1 MLFAFLVLYKHNN
14 VFFCMIAEISYLGA
28 IRKAVVDLQKPLTL
42 FCGPNSTGKT
52 YLSYLLYAILENG
65 DYVESKGL
73 DKIVKYFSEHKEFT
87 ISKELVEG
95 FIQDVATSMKSNLGS
110 IFGIGDTAVDKLFSQ
125 FELSLILSEG
135 DYERIIEFPCRL
147 ISKNGEK
154 EIGIVKDASSD
165 KVIYQINGETSGI
178 ERDSLVELRLMINHF
193 FRLLCFRNSGG
204 VRMLT
209 VERNSIYTFKTELS
223 LGRNELID
231 RIQQKSGRSELDIL
245 DIVNSSSRRYPLAV
259 RSSLRIANDLDNVQK
274 FNSPYYNIAELI
286 EKGILQGEVKI
297 TRTGD
302 VEFISDKVGKTKHL
316 PIHLT
321 SSIVKTMSSLVIYL
335 KHIARK
341 GDLLI
346 IDEPEMNF
354 HPNVQISLL
363 RIFTILTKLD
373 LRIIISTHSDY
384 MIRELN
390 NLIMAG
396 TIYKKDAQLVKEL
409 GYEESMLL
417 NKNDIAVKYFNYGR
431 LKRLLDVVDVKV
443 EDDGF
448 AIESIDNTINEQNRI
463 TETLFD
469 RLQEI

>member
-1 MLFAFLVLYKHNN
+1 
-14 VFFCMIAEISYLGA
+14 MIAEISYLGA

-52 YLSYLLYAILENG
+52 YLSYLLYAIFENT

-73 DKIVKYFSEHKEFT
+73 DKIVKHFSEYKEFT
-87 ISKELVEG
+87 LNRELVEN
-95 FIQDVATSMKSNLGS
+95 FIQDVAASMKAKLGS

-125 FELSLILSEG
+125 FELSLILSDG
-135 DYERIIEFPCRL
+135 DYEKMLESPCRL

-154 EIGIVKDASSD
+154 EFGIVKDASSD
-165 KVIYQINGETSGI
+165 KVIYHMNGENSTIGR
-178 ERDSLVELRLMINHF
+178 ESLMGLRLMINHF

-245 DIVNSSSRRYPLAV
+245 DMVNSSSRRYPLAV
-259 RSSLRIANDLDNVQK
+259 RSSLRIANDLENVQK
-274 FNSPYYNIAELI
+274 FNSPYYKIAELI

-302 VEFISDKVGKTKHL
+302 VEFVSDKVGKTKHL

-354 HPNVQISLL
+354 HPNVQISLMQ
-363 RIFTILTKLD
+363 IFAILTKLD

-384 MIRELN
+384 MIREVN

-396 TIYKKDAQLVKEL
+396 TIYSKDAQLIKEL
-409 GYEESMLL
+409 GYNENMLL
-417 NKNDIAVKYFNYGR
+417 NKNDIAVKYFNYGK

-448 AIESIDNTINEQNRI
+448 AIESIDNTINDQNRI

-469 RLQEI
+469 HLQEE

>member
-1 MLFAFLVLYKHNN
+1 
-14 VFFCMIAEISYLGA
+14 MIAEISYLGA

-73 DKIVKYFSEHKEFT
+73 DKIVKYFSEHIEFT

-165 KVIYQINGETSGI
+165 KVIYQINGETSVI

>member
-1 MLFAFLVLYKHNN
+1 
-14 VFFCMIAEISYLGA
+14 MIAEISYLGA

-245 DIVNSSSRRYPLAV
+245 DMVNSSSRRYPLAV

>member
-1 MLFAFLVLYKHNN
+1 
-14 VFFCMIAEISYLGA
+14 MIAEISYLGA

-52 YLSYLLYAILENG
+52 YLSYLLYAIFENT

-73 DKIVKYFSEHKEFT
+73 DKIVKHFSEYKEFT
-87 ISKELVEG
+87 LNRELVET
-95 FIQDVATSMKSNLGS
+95 FIQDVAASMKAKLGS

-125 FELSLILSEG
+125 FELSLILSDG
-135 DYERIIEFPCRL
+135 DYEKMLESPCRL

-154 EIGIVKDASSD
+154 EFGIVKDASSD
-165 KVIYQINGETSGI
+165 KVIYHMNGENSTIGR
-178 ERDSLVELRLMINHF
+178 ESLMGLRLMINHF

-245 DIVNSSSRRYPLAV
+245 DMVNSSSRRYPLAV
-259 RSSLRIANDLDNVQK
+259 RSSLRIANDLENVQK
-274 FNSPYYNIAELI
+274 FNSPYYKIAELI

-302 VEFISDKVGKTKHL
+302 VEFVSDKVGKTKHL

-354 HPNVQISLL
+354 HPNVQISLMQ
-363 RIFTILTKLD
+363 IFAILTKLD

-384 MIRELN
+384 MIREVN

-396 TIYKKDAQLVKEL
+396 TIYSKDAQLIRDL
-409 GYEESMLL
+409 GYNEKMLL
-417 NKNDIAVKYFNYGR
+417 NKNDIAVKYFNYGK

-448 AIESIDNTINEQNRI
+448 AIESIDNTINDQNRI

-469 RLQEI
+469 HLQEE

>member
-1 MLFAFLVLYKHNN
+1 
-14 VFFCMIAEISYLGA
+14 MIAEISYLGA

>member
-1 MLFAFLVLYKHNN
+1 
-14 VFFCMIAEISYLGA
+14 MIAEISYLGA

-52 YLSYLLYAILENG
+52 YLSYLLYAILKNG

>member
-1 MLFAFLVLYKHNN
+1 
-14 VFFCMIAEISYLGA
+14 MIAEISYLGA

-52 YLSYLLYAILENG
+52 YLSYLLYAILENT
-65 DYVESKGL
+65 DYIESKGI
-73 DKIVKYFSEHKEFT
+73 DKIVKHFSEHKEFT
-87 ISKELVEG
+87 LYRESVED
-95 FIQDVATSMKSNLGS
+95 FIQDVADSMRTKLGS

-125 FELSLILSEG
+125 FELSLILSDG

-147 ISKNGEK
+147 ISKNGDK
-154 EIGIVKDASSD
+154 EIGIVKEASSD
-165 KVIYQINGETSGI
+165 KVIYQINGENSDI
-178 ERDSLVELRLMINHF
+178 ERDSLMGLRLMINHF

-259 RSSLRIANDLDNVQK
+259 RSSLRIANDLENVQK
-274 FNSPYYNIAELI
+274 FNSPFYKIAALI
-286 EKGILQGEVKI
+286 EEDILQGEVKI

-302 VEFISDKVGKTKHL
+302 VEFVSDKVGKTKHL

-354 HPNVQISLL
+354 HPNVQISLM
-363 RIFTILTKLD
+363 RIFAILTKLD

-384 MIRELN
+384 MIREVN

-396 TIYKKDAQLVKEL
+396 TIYSKNAQLIKEL
-409 GYEESMLL
+409 GYNENMLL
-417 NKNDIAVKYFNYGR
+417 NKNDIAVKYFNYGK

-448 AIESIDNTINEQNRI
+448 AIESIDNTINDQNRI

-469 RLQEI
+469 RLQEE

>member
-1 MLFAFLVLYKHNN
+1 
-14 VFFCMIAEISYLGA
+14 MIAEISYLGA

-52 YLSYLLYAILENG
+52 YLSYLLYAIFENT

-73 DKIVKYFSEHKEFT
+73 DKIVKHFSEYKEFT
-87 ISKELVEG
+87 LNRELVEN
-95 FIQDVATSMKSNLGS
+95 FIQDVAASMKAKLGS

-125 FELSLILSEG
+125 FELSLILSDG
-135 DYERIIEFPCRL
+135 DYEKMLESPCRL

-154 EIGIVKDASSD
+154 EFGIVKDASSD
-165 KVIYQINGETSGI
+165 KVIYHMNGENSTIGR
-178 ERDSLVELRLMINHF
+178 ESLMGLRLMINHF

-245 DIVNSSSRRYPLAV
+245 DMVNSSSRRYPLAV
-259 RSSLRIANDLDNVQK
+259 RSSLRIANDLENVQK
-274 FNSPYYNIAELI
+274 FNSPYYKIAELI

-302 VEFISDKVGKTKHL
+302 VEFVSDKVGKTKHL

-354 HPNVQISLL
+354 HPNVQISLMQ
-363 RIFTILTKLD
+363 IFAILTKLD

-384 MIRELN
+384 MIREVN
-390 NLIMAG
+390 NLTMAG
-396 TIYKKDAQLVKEL
+396 TIYSKDAQLIREL
-409 GYEESMLL
+409 GYNEKMLL
-417 NKNDIAVKYFNYGR
+417 NKNDIAVKYFNYGK

-448 AIESIDNTINEQNRI
+448 AIESIDNTINDQNRI

-469 RLQEI
+469 HLQEE

>member
-1 MLFAFLVLYKHNN
+1 
-14 VFFCMIAEISYLGA
+14 MIAEISYLGA

-52 YLSYLLYAILENG
+52 YLSYLLYAILENT

-73 DKIVKYFSEHKEFT
+73 DKIVKYFSEHKEFI

-110 IFGIGDTAVDKLFSQ
+110 IFGIGDTAVDKLFAQ
-125 FELSLILSEG
+125 FELSLVLSEG

-165 KVIYQINGETSGI
+165 KVIYQMNGEASGI

-354 HPNVQISLL
+354 HPNVQISLM
-363 RIFTILTKLD
+363 RIFTILTKLN

-396 TIYKKDAQLVKEL
+396 TIYKKDAQLIKKL

-417 NKNDIAVKYFNYGR
+417 DKNDIAVKYFNYGK
-431 LKRLLDVVDVKV
+431 LKRLLDVIDVKV

-448 AIESIDNTINEQNRI
+448 AIESIDNTINDQNRI

>member
-1 MLFAFLVLYKHNN
+1 
-14 VFFCMIAEISYLGA
+14 MIAEISYLGA

-52 YLSYLLYAILENG
+52 YLSYLLYAIFEDT

-73 DKIVKYFSEHKEFT
+73 DKIVKHFSEYKEFT
-87 ISKELVEG
+87 LNRELVEN
-95 FIQDVATSMKSNLGS
+95 FIQDVAASMKAKLGS

-125 FELSLILSEG
+125 FELSLILSDG
-135 DYERIIEFPCRL
+135 DYEKMLESPCRL

-154 EIGIVKDASSD
+154 EFGIVKEASSD
-165 KVIYQINGETSGI
+165 KVIYHMNGENSTIGR
-178 ERDSLVELRLMINHF
+178 ESLMGLRLMINHF

-245 DIVNSSSRRYPLAV
+245 DMVNSSSRRYPLAV
-259 RSSLRIANDLDNVQK
+259 RSSLRIANDLENVQK
-274 FNSPYYNIAELI
+274 FNSPYYKIAELI

-302 VEFISDKVGKTKHL
+302 VEFVSDKVGKTKHL

-354 HPNVQISLL
+354 HPNVQISLMQ
-363 RIFTILTKLD
+363 IFAILTKLD

-384 MIRELN
+384 MIREVN

-396 TIYKKDAQLVKEL
+396 TIYSKDAQLIREL
-409 GYEESMLL
+409 GYKEKMLL
-417 NKNDIAVKYFNYGR
+417 NKNDIAVKYFNYGK

-448 AIESIDNTINEQNRI
+448 AIESIDNTINDQNRI

-469 RLQEI
+469 YLQED

>member
-1 MLFAFLVLYKHNN
+1 MY
-14 VFFCMIAEISYLGA
+14 
-28 IRKAVVDLQKPLTL
+28 T
-42 FCGPNSTGKT
+42 
-52 YLSYLLYAILENG
+52 ILENG

>member
-1 MLFAFLVLYKHNN
+1 
-14 VFFCMIAEISYLGA
+14 MIAEISYLGA

-52 YLSYLLYAILENG
+52 YLSYLLYAIFENT

-73 DKIVKYFSEHKEFT
+73 DKIVKHFSEYKEFT
-87 ISKELVEG
+87 LNRELVEN
-95 FIQDVATSMKSNLGS
+95 FIQDVAASMKAKLGS

-125 FELSLILSEG
+125 FELSLILSDG
-135 DYERIIEFPCRL
+135 DYEKILESPCRL

-154 EIGIVKDASSD
+154 EFGIVKDASSD
-165 KVIYQINGETSGI
+165 KVIYHMNGENSTIGR
-178 ERDSLVELRLMINHF
+178 ESLMGLRLMINHF

-245 DIVNSSSRRYPLAV
+245 DMVNSSSRRYPLAV
-259 RSSLRIANDLDNVQK
+259 RSSLRIANDLENVQK
-274 FNSPYYNIAELI
+274 FNSPYYKIAELI

-302 VEFISDKVGKTKHL
+302 VEFVSDKVGKTKHL

-354 HPNVQISLL
+354 HPNVQISLMQ
-363 RIFTILTKLD
+363 IFAILTKLD

-384 MIRELN
+384 MIREVN

-396 TIYKKDAQLVKEL
+396 TIYSKDAQLIREL
-409 GYEESMLL
+409 GYNEKMLL
-417 NKNDIAVKYFNYGR
+417 NKNDIAVKYFNYGK

-448 AIESIDNTINEQNRI
+448 AIESIDNTINDQNRI

-469 RLQEI
+469 HLQEE

>member
-1 MLFAFLVLYKHNN
+1 
-14 VFFCMIAEISYLGA
+14 MIGEISYLGA

-95 FIQDVATSMKSNLGS
+95 FIQDVATSMESNLGS

>member
-1 MLFAFLVLYKHNN
+1 
-14 VFFCMIAEISYLGA
+14 MIVEISYLGA
-28 IRKAVVDLQKPLTL
+28 IRKAIIDLQKPLTL

-52 YLSYLLYAILENG
+52 YLSYLLYALLENT
-65 DYVESKGL
+65 DYVDSKGL
-73 DKIVKYFSEHKEFT
+73 DKIVKHFSEHKEFT
-87 ISKELVEG
+87 IHRELVES
-95 FIQDVATSMKSNLGS
+95 FIQDVAISMKTKLGS
-110 IFGIGDTAVDKLFSQ
+110 IFGIGDIAVDKLFSQ
-125 FELSLILSEG
+125 FDLSLKLSDG
-135 DYERIIEFPCRL
+135 DYEKMIESPCHL

-154 EIGIVKDASSD
+154 EIGIVKNATSD
-165 KVIYQINGETSGI
+165 KVTYQVNEENTIVG
-178 ERDSLVELRLMINHF
+178 RDSLMGLRLMINHF

-204 VRMLT
+204 ARMLT

-231 RIQQKSGRSELDIL
+231 RIQQKSGSSELDIL
-245 DIVNSSSRRYPLAV
+245 DMVNSSSRRYPLAV
-259 RSSLRIANDLDNVQK
+259 RSSLRIANDLENVQK
-274 FNSPYYNIAELI
+274 FISPYFHIAELI

-302 VEFISDKVGKTKHL
+302 VEFVSDKVGKTKHL

-354 HPNVQISLL
+354 HPNVQISLIK
-363 RIFTILTKLD
+363 IFAILTKLD

-384 MIRELN
+384 MIREVN

-396 TIYKKDAQLVKEL
+396 TIYSKDSLLIKEL
-409 GYEESMLL
+409 GYDESMLL
-417 NKNDIAVKYFNYGR
+417 NKNDIAVKYFNYGK
-431 LKRLLDVVDVKV
+431 LKRLLDVVDVNV

-469 RLQEI
+469 RLQEE

>member
-1 MLFAFLVLYKHNN
+1 
-14 VFFCMIAEISYLGA
+14 MIAEISYLGA

-417 NKNDIAVKYFNYGR
+417 NKMI
-431 LKRLLDVVDVKV
+431 LLL
-443 EDDGF
+443 
-448 AIESIDNTINEQNRI
+448 SILIMGG
-463 TETLFD
+463 
-469 RLQEI
+469 

>member
-1 MLFAFLVLYKHNN
+1 
-14 VFFCMIAEISYLGA
+14 MIAEISYLGA

-52 YLSYLLYAILENG
+52 YLSYLLYAIFENT

-73 DKIVKYFSEHKEFT
+73 DKIVKHFSEYKEFT
-87 ISKELVEG
+87 LNRELVEN
-95 FIQDVATSMKSNLGS
+95 FIQDVAASMKAKLGS
-110 IFGIGDTAVDKLFSQ
+110 IFGIGDLAVDKLFSQ
-125 FELSLILSEG
+125 FELSLILSDG
-135 DYERIIEFPCRL
+135 DYERMLESPCRL

-154 EIGIVKDASSD
+154 EFGIVKDASSD
-165 KVIYQINGETSGI
+165 KVIYHMNGENSTIG
-178 ERDSLVELRLMINHF
+178 RDSLMGLRLMINHF

-231 RIQQKSGRSELDIL
+231 RIQQKSDRSELDIL
-245 DIVNSSSRRYPLAV
+245 DMVNSSSRRYPLAV
-259 RSSLRIANDLDNVQK
+259 RSSLRIANDLENVQK
-274 FNSPYYNIAELI
+274 FNSPYYKIAELI

-302 VEFISDKVGKTKHL
+302 VEFVSGKVGKTKHL

-335 KHIARK
+335 KHIAHK

-354 HPNVQISLL
+354 HPNVQISLMQ
-363 RIFTILTKLD
+363 IFAILTKLD

-384 MIRELN
+384 MIREVN

-396 TIYKKDAQLVKEL
+396 TIYAKDAQLIKEL
-409 GYEESMLL
+409 GYDENMLL
-417 NKNDIAVKYFNYGR
+417 NKNDIAVKYFNYGK

-448 AIESIDNTINEQNRI
+448 AIESIDSTISKQNRI

-469 RLQEI
+469 YLQED

>member
-1 MLFAFLVLYKHNN
+1 
-14 VFFCMIAEISYLGA
+14 MIAEIFYLGA

-52 YLSYLLYAILENG
+52 YLSYLLYAILENT
-65 DYVESKGL
+65 DYVESKVL
-73 DKIVKYFSEHKEFT
+73 DKIVKYFSEHKEF
-87 ISKELVEG
+87 IINKELVEG

-110 IFGIGDTAVDKLFSQ
+110 IFGIGDTAVDKLFAQ
-125 FELSLILSEG
+125 FELSLVLSEG

-165 KVIYQINGETSGI
+165 KVIYQINGEVSGI

-193 FRLLCFRNSGG
+193 FRLLCFRNAGG

-286 EKGILQGEVKI
+286 ERGILQGEVKI

-354 HPNVQISLL
+354 HPNVQISLM
-363 RIFTILTKLD
+363 RIFTILTKLN

-396 TIYKKDAQLVKEL
+396 TIYKKDAQLIKKL

-417 NKNDIAVKYFNYGR
+417 DKNDIAVKYFNYGK
-431 LKRLLDVVDVKV
+431 LKRLLDVIDVKV

-448 AIESIDNTINEQNRI
+448 AIESIDNTINDQNRI

>member
-1 MLFAFLVLYKHNN
+1 
-14 VFFCMIAEISYLGA
+14 MIAEISYLGA

-52 YLSYLLYAILENG
+52 YLSYLLYAILENT

-110 IFGIGDTAVDKLFSQ
+110 IFGIGDTAVEKLFAQ
-125 FELSLILSEG
+125 FELSLVLSEG

-147 ISKNGEK
+147 VSKNGEK
-154 EIGIVKDASSD
+154 EIGIVKDASSEE
-165 KVIYQINGETSGI
+165 VIYQINGEASGI

-286 EKGILQGEVKI
+286 EKGILRGEVKI

-302 VEFISDKVGKTKHL
+302 VEFISDKVGKAKHL

-354 HPNVQISLL
+354 HPNVQISLM
-363 RIFTILTKLD
+363 RVFTILTKLN

-396 TIYKKDAQLVKEL
+396 TIYKKDAQLIKKL

-417 NKNDIAVKYFNYGR
+417 DKNDIAVKYFNYGK
-431 LKRLLDVVDVKV
+431 LKRLLDVIDVKV

-448 AIESIDNTINEQNRI
+448 AIESIDNTINDQNRI

>member
-1 MLFAFLVLYKHNN
+1 
-14 VFFCMIAEISYLGA
+14 MIAEISYLGA
-28 IRKAVVDLQKPLTL
+28 IRKAVIDLQKPLTL

-52 YLSYLLYAILENG
+52 YLSYLLYAILENT

-73 DKIVKYFSEHKEFT
+73 DKIVKYFSDHKEFT
-87 ISKELVEG
+87 LHRELVEG
-95 FIQDVATSMKSNLGS
+95 FIQDVAVSMKTKLGS
-110 IFGIGDTAVDKLFSQ
+110 IFGIGDVAVGKLFSQ
-125 FELSLILSEG
+125 FKLSLILSEG
-135 DYERIIEFPCRL
+135 DYEKIIDFPCRL
-147 ISKNGEK
+147 ISKNGEQ
-154 EIGIVKDASSD
+154 EIGIVKDATSD
-165 KVIYQINGETSGI
+165 KVIYQINGENSNI
-178 ERDSLVELRLMINHF
+178 ERDSLMELRFMINHF
-193 FRLLCFRNSGG
+193 FRLLCFRNFGG

-245 DIVNSSSRRYPLAV
+245 DMVNSSSRRYPLAV
-259 RSSLRIANDLDNVQK
+259 RSSLRIANDLENVQK
-274 FNSPYYNIAELI
+274 FNSPYSQVAEQI

-335 KHIARK
+335 KHIAHK

-354 HPNVQISLL
+354 HPNVQISLM
-363 RIFTILTKLD
+363 RIFAMLTKLD

-384 MIRELN
+384 MIREVN

-396 TIYKKDAQLVKEL
+396 TIYSKDSHLIKDLDYDEN
-409 GYEESMLL
+409 MLL
-417 NKNDIAVKYFNYGR
+417 NKNDIAVKYFNYGKQ
-431 LKRLLDVVDVKV
+431 KRLLDVVDVRV

-469 RLQEI
+469 YIQED

>member
-1 MLFAFLVLYKHNN
+1 
-14 VFFCMIAEISYLGA
+14 MIAKISYLGA

-52 YLSYLLYAILENG
+52 YLSYLLYAIFENT

-73 DKIVKYFSEHKEFT
+73 DKIAKHFSEYKEFT
-87 ISKELVEG
+87 LNRELVEN
-95 FIQDVATSMKSNLGS
+95 FIQDVAASMKAKLGS

-125 FELSLILSEG
+125 FELSLILSDG
-135 DYERIIEFPCRL
+135 DYEKMFEFPCRL

-154 EIGIVKDASSD
+154 EFGIVKDASSD
-165 KVIYQINGETSGI
+165 KVIYHMNGE
-178 ERDSLVELRLMINHF
+178 DSTIGRESLMGLRLMINHF

-245 DIVNSSSRRYPLAV
+245 DMVNSSSRRYPLAV
-259 RSSLRIANDLDNVQK
+259 RSSLRIANDLENVQK
-274 FNSPYYNIAELI
+274 FNSPYYKIAELI

-302 VEFISDKVGKTKHL
+302 VEFVSDKVGKTNHL

-354 HPNVQISLL
+354 HPNVQISLMQ
-363 RIFTILTKLD
+363 IFAILTKLD

-384 MIRELN
+384 MIREVN

-396 TIYKKDAQLVKEL
+396 TIYSKDAQLIRKL
-409 GYEESMLL
+409 GYKEKMLL
-417 NKNDIAVKYFNYGR
+417 NKNDIAVKYFNYGK

-448 AIESIDNTINEQNRI
+448 AIESIDNTINDQNRI

-469 RLQEI
+469 YLQED

>member
-1 MLFAFLVLYKHNN
+1 
-14 VFFCMIAEISYLGA
+14 MIAEISYLGA

-52 YLSYLLYAILENG
+52 YLSYILYALLENT
-65 DYVESKGL
+65 DYVESKSL
-73 DKIVKYFSEHKEFT
+73 DKVVKYFFEYKEFAIDRET
-87 ISKELVEG
+87 VESY
-95 FIQDVATSMKSNLGS
+95 IQDVAVSMKAKLGS
-110 IFGIGDTAVDKLFSQ
+110 IFGIGDIAVNKLFSK
-125 FELSLILSEG
+125 FDLKLILSDD
-135 DYERIIEFPCRL
+135 DYKKLIESPCRL

-154 EIGIVKDASSD
+154 EFGIVKEAASD
-165 KVIYQINGETSGI
+165 KAIYHVNGESATI
-178 ERDSLVELRLMINHF
+178 ERNDLVGLRLMINHF

-231 RIQQKSGRSELDIL
+231 RIQQKSGSTELDIL
-245 DIVNSSSRRYPLAV
+245 DMVNSSSRRYPLAV
-259 RSSLRIANDLDNVQK
+259 RSSLRIANDLENVQK
-274 FNSPYYNIAELI
+274 FNSFYYKIAEQI
-286 EKGILQGEVKI
+286 ENGILQGEVRI

-302 VEFISDKVGKTKHL
+302 VEFVSDKAGRSKHL

-354 HPNVQISLL
+354 HPNVQISLMQ
-363 RIFTILTKLD
+363 IFAVLTKLG

-384 MIRELN
+384 MIREVN

-396 TIYKKDAQLVKEL
+396 TIYSKNPQLIMEL
-409 GYEESMLL
+409 GYEKDMLL

-431 LKRLLDVVDVKV
+431 LKKLLDVVDVKI

-448 AIESIDNTINEQNRI
+448 AIESIDNTINDQNSI

-469 RLQEI
+469 YLQEV

>member
-1 MLFAFLVLYKHNN
+1 
-14 VFFCMIAEISYLGA
+14 MIAEISYLGA

-52 YLSYLLYAILENG
+52 YLSYLLYAIFENT

-73 DKIVKYFSEHKEFT
+73 DKIVKHFSEYKEFT
-87 ISKELVEG
+87 LNRELVEN
-95 FIQDVATSMKSNLGS
+95 FIQDVAASMKAKSGS

-125 FELSLILSEG
+125 FELSLILSDG
-135 DYERIIEFPCRL
+135 DYEKMLESPCRL

-154 EIGIVKDASSD
+154 EFGIVKDASSD
-165 KVIYQINGETSGI
+165 KVIYHMNGENSTIGR
-178 ERDSLVELRLMINHF
+178 ESLMGLRLMINHF

-245 DIVNSSSRRYPLAV
+245 DMVNSSSRRYPLAV
-259 RSSLRIANDLDNVQK
+259 RSSLRIANDLENVQK
-274 FNSPYYNIAELI
+274 FNSPYYKIAELI

-302 VEFISDKVGKTKHL
+302 VEFVSNKVGKTKHL

-354 HPNVQISLL
+354 HPNVQISLMQ
-363 RIFTILTKLD
+363 IFAILTKLD

-384 MIRELN
+384 MIREVN

-396 TIYKKDAQLVKEL
+396 TIYSKDAQLIREL
-409 GYEESMLL
+409 GYNEKMLL
-417 NKNDIAVKYFNYGR
+417 NKNDIAVKYFNYGK

-448 AIESIDNTINEQNRI
+448 AIESIDNTINDQNRI

-469 RLQEI
+469 YLQEE